1 MYLQQAKI
9 RKGSMGLAS
18 HSLMREIVAPN
29 TEMVNDGTSL
39 ILLAL
44 PVVLFVC
51 VCACS
56 MVAFSV
62 MHQGFMDSFLI
73 AFRGPLMACAGL
85 YDICSGKHPR

>member
-51 VCACS
+51 VCALAQWLHFQSCIKGS
-56 MVAFSV
+56 WIPS
-62 MHQGFMDSFLI
+62 
-73 AFRGPLMACAGL
+73 
-85 YDICSGKHPR
+85 